1 MKKVLAVLAI
11 TTAFASPVLAQ
22 SYDPDVGSGNVTPS
36 AWTDNYSSGFNAM
49 AQAPRTH
56 RQQATKGSDA
66 VVDEA
71 GNVEQDPD
79 PAIRSQLER
88 ENNEGF

>member
-11 TTAFASPVLAQ
+11 TTAIATPALAQ
-22 SYDPDVGSGNVTPS
+22 SYDPDVGTGNITPS
-36 AWTDNYSSGFNAM
+36 SWTDTSTAGFNAM
-49 AQAPRTH
+49 AQAPRAH
-56 RQQATKGSDA
+56 REQATKGSDS

-88 ENNEGF
+88 ENPEGF